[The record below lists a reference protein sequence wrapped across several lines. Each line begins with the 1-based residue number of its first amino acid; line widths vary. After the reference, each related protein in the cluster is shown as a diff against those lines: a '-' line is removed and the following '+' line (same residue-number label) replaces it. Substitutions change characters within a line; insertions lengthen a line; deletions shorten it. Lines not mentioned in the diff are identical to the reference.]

1 MIIIETKDFRKELEK
16 LPKKIKKLFQKQKS
30 IFKKNWLDPRLHTKR
45 IKELPGV
52 YSFRITRSYTE
63 YFSILGMMRQYFLL
77 LDIEKIFTKINKFT
91 SFNIKNPKPEFRNND

>member
-30 IFKKNWLDPRLHTKR
+30 IFKKNWLDSRLHTKR

-52 YSFRITRSYTE
+52 YSFRITRSYRVLF
-63 YFSILGMMRQYFLL
+63 Y
-77 LDIEKIFTKINKFT
+77 
-91 SFNIKNPKPEFRNND
+91 FRNDDAIFFTIGHRKDIYKN